1 MNNKKEIVIR
11 KSPYMDNIRN
21 INIKNDYLLF
31 SSIREIN
38 NNICVVV
45 ANNESIEIYKLIPKV
60 I

>member
-1 MNNKKEIVIR
+1 MIR